1 MSHSILQ
8 HRRQLLNVGTA
19 LTLLTCSGI
28 ALAEERDDHGDRVKT
43 ATPIEHVIVLIG
55 ENRTFDNIMTVRDS
69 PRRRETSGGTAA
81 AVTPVQ
87 VQMSFGRP
95 L

>member
-1 MSHSILQ
+1 
-8 HRRQLLNVGTA
+8 
-19 LTLLTCSGI
+19 
-28 ALAEERDDHGDRVKT
+28 
-43 ATPIEHVIVLIG
+43 VIVLIG